1 MSVAMFQLA
10 DDDQMKVQQKVLVL
24 MEKVVETFSFF
35 YREVSLNAC
44 KMFLII

>member
-1 MSVAMFQLA
+1 MSVAIFQLA
-10 DDDQMKVQQKVLVL
+10 QNDQMKVQRKVLVL

-44 KMFLII
+44 KTFLII